1 MKICIGIATKG
12 RPAILAETLRL
23 LENQTRRPDVIIVC
37 PTCEE
42 DVPTRDIPEINLPI
56 RVIHGPTGS
65 CAQRNTV
72 LKNTNDM
79 DLVLFIDDDFFL
91 EPDYLSRCERL
102 FEVRSEVV
110 ASTGQVLADGI
121 NGPGFTPDLA
131 RQLLAETTHEK
142 STNISA
148 SVKTTYA
155 AYGCNMAVRCSTV
168 REECIRFDEKLP
180 LYAWQEDVDFS
191 RQLSKFGEVVFD
203 SRLRGVHLGHKS
215 GRTSG
220 VKFGYSQ
227 VANPVFLCRK
237 GTLSLFFACRLMM
250 KNAIMNILRSPFPEP
265 WADRRGRLK
274 GNALAVLHFFQ
285 GKLDPEVILKL

>member
-12 RPAILAETLRL
+12 RPSILAETLRL
-23 LENQTRRPDVIIVC
+23 LENQTRQPDVIIVC

-42 DVPTRDIPEINLPI
+42 DVPSRDIPEINLPI
-56 RVIHGPTGS
+56 RVVYGPTGS

-91 EPDYLSRCERL
+91 EPDYLSRCEAL
-102 FEVRSEVV
+102 FKSRPEVV

-121 NGPGFTPDLA
+121 NGPGFTPELA
-131 RQLLAETTHEK
+131 RQLLVQTAGQK
-142 STNISA
+142 AKDLST
-148 SVKTTYA
+148 SVTTTYA
-155 AYGCNMAVRCSTV
+155 AYGCNMAVRSSTV
-168 REECIRFDEKLP
+168 REQCIRFDEKLP

-191 RQLSKFGEVVFD
+191 RQLSKFGEVVLD
-203 SRLRGVHLGHKS
+203 SGLLGVHLGHKS

-227 VANPVFLCRK
+227 VANPIFLFRK
-237 GTLSLFFACRLMM
+237 GTLSLFFVCRLMV
-250 KNAIMNILRSPFPEP
+250 KNAIMNILRFPFPEP

-274 GNALAVLHFFQ
+274 GNALAALHFFQ